1 MKRARYLTG
10 AIGMAP
16 AAVALA
22 MGPAAHAAT
31 VTGHAKTAP
40 GRADARHLATLTAES
55 SATSSAQTSP
65 AGAAG
70 GGCDGNTAIRL
81 PRNGNVRAH
90 LWYENSTFDA
100 RTCIG
105 TLVGSLYFTKNICK
119 DVSVSVS
126 STYFIP
132 PPYVDTYHAKICGTD
147 GNWTG
152 YDFDLHNWYWHNPT
166 WPILVKV
173 KSTYGAST
181 TALFGS

>member
-40 GRADARHLATLTAES
+40 GRADARRLATLTAES
-55 SATSSAQTSP
+55 SASSSAQTSP
-65 AGAAG
+65 G
-70 GGCDGNTAIRL
+70 GLLNC
-81 PRNGNVRAH
+81 NGTTGVKFPKNGTVRGH
-90 LWYENSTFDA
+90 LWYENAPFDVA
-100 RTCIG
+100 TCIG
-105 TLVGSLYFTKNICK
+105 TLVGSLYFNKNICK

-126 STYFIP
+126 STYFMP
-132 PPYVDTYHAKICGTD
+132 PPYVDTYHAKICGTE
-147 GNWTG
+147 GKWTG
-152 YDFDLHNWYWHNPT
+152 YDFDLHTWYPHSPVEA
-166 WPILVKV
+166 IHVKI

-181 TALFGS
+181 NAVFGS